1 MTSLDSVATI
11 VGESHGWVEGAL
23 KEAGSR
29 RASWSSTSL
38 ASVVAAA
45 QQTWS
50 KLLFPTPRMEAWK
63 YTNPENIARGSFVL
77 APSASVGTVTAEQIT
92 PYLIAGLDAHLV
104 VWIDGCFSAELS
116 SAGELPGLL
125 MVRIAQLGQAPQ
137 GDSLVGFSEAHRDE
151 SFVALATAL
160 MTDGIS
166 ISVQRGASVTKP
178 IHIIN
183 VTTGAAEGTVMT
195 PRLLVDAAELS
206 NVTIVESHVA
216 LDGGRYLS
224 LPVAEIRA
232 QQGAKV
238 DYVKFQNESRDAFHV
253 STIAV
258 DQGRDAEVRTHVF
271 SFGGALVRNNAT
283 VALKGSGSN
292 GVINGLSVLSGSQ
305 HVDNTTLIHHI
316 EPSAESREHFKG
328 IYADHSRGVFS
339 GTITVEKIAQKTN
352 AFQSNQALL
361 LSPTASIETR
371 PQLKIW
377 ADDVKCTH
385 GATVGQLDAD
395 ALFYLRSRGI
405 DRDVARNFLIHAFAS
420 EVLTSVGSL
429 PVRAYLEQV
438 LSGVLDRLAGV
449 EG

>member
-1 MTSLDSVATI
+1 V
-11 VGESHGWVEGAL
+11 WV
-23 KEAGSR
+23 
-29 RASWSSTSL
+29 
-38 ASVVAAA
+38 
-45 QQTWS
+45 
-50 KLLFPTPRMEAWK
+50 
-63 YTNPENIARGSFVL
+63 
-77 APSASVGTVTAEQIT
+77 
-92 PYLIAGLDAHLV
+92 
-104 VWIDGCFSAELS
+104 DGCFSAELS
-116 SAGELPGLL
+116 SADQVPGLF
-125 MVRIAQLGQAPQ
+125 MARIAQRAQDAQ
-137 GDSLVGFSEAHRDE
+137 GDSLVGFSDAHCDE

-160 MTDGIS
+160 LTDGIS
-166 ISVQRGASVTKP
+166 ISVQRAASVAKP

-183 VTTGAAEGTVMT
+183 VTTGAAAGTVMT
-195 PRLLVDAAELS
+195 PRLVVDAGELS
-206 NVTIVESHVA
+206 NITIVESHVA
-216 LDGGRYLS
+216 LDGGSYLS

-253 STIAV
+253 STIVV
-258 DQGRDAEVRTHVF
+258 DQGRDAVVRTHVF

-283 VALKGSGSN
+283 VALKGSGSQ

-405 DRDVARNFLIHAFAS
+405 GRDVARNFLIHAFAS

-429 PVRAYLEQV
+429 PVRGYVEQV
-438 LSGVLDRLAGV
+438 LSGVLDRLAGGV
-449 EG
+449 GD